1 MAEDRGF
8 LEKLLKPTKEEKE
21 DVKKKLEQA
30 FLAGCT
36 DVEACCYADISR
48 STLHNYCESNDGF
61 MDRKETLKNQPVMQ
75 ARFIVN
81 RHLDEGDLA
90 TANRVIDRK
99 EGQKIVQ
106 ENINVEL
113 THEQWLDGLK

>member
-1 MAEDRGF
+1 MVKNKGGR
-8 LEKLLKPTKEEKE
+8 PTVMTEE
-21 DVKKKLEQA
+21 VVHKLESA
-30 FLAGCT
+30 FIAGCT
-36 DVEACCYADISR
+36 DIEACCYAGISR
-48 STLHNYCESNDGF
+48 AALHLYCEKHDGYI
-61 MDRKETLKNQPVMQ
+61 DRKELLKSQPVMQ
-75 ARFIVN
+75 SKFIISKY
-81 RHLDEGDLA
+81 LDEGDLN